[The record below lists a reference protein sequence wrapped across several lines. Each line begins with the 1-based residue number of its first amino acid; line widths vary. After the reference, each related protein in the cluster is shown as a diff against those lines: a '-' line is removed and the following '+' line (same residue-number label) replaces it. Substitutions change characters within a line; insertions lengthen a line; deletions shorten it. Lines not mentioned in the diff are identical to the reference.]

1 MFSFTPPLI
10 AGRRE
15 SCWGPVL
22 FPWVLM
28 CCFPKMQMG
37 NNQLASY
44 GGFMTH
50 SFRPQ
55 QHMDGWWRDKQR
67 VNAPGVCVITSWPKH
82 ASASAPC
89 SCVCAH
95 TQMRRNA
102 VELNKFVYSTLAR
115 LRLSGEDS
123 GKERESEQK
132 ERQDKEGG
140 SKKAG
145 YDLSLSIFYLLA
157 MKSGSFS
164 IRVTH
169 SHSQGGIRDK
179 E

>member
-1 MFSFTPPLI
+1 
-10 AGRRE
+10 
-15 SCWGPVL
+15 
-22 FPWVLM
+22 
-28 CCFPKMQMG
+28 
-37 NNQLASY
+37 
-44 GGFMTH
+44 
-50 SFRPQ
+50 
-55 QHMDGWWRDKQR
+55 
-67 VNAPGVCVITSWPKH
+67 
-82 ASASAPC
+82 
-89 SCVCAH
+89 
-95 TQMRRNA
+95 MRRNA

-115 LRLSGEDS
+115 LRLSGEDN